1 MDFMTDLPRTRGG
14 HDVIWVVVDRLTK
27 SAHFLPIRK
36 TDSLQK
42 LAQTYI
48 REIISYQATIGMA
61 PHEALY
67 GRKCRSPLHWEIDDQ
82 WTPKEKRKSPSIP
95 KRRKD
100 LEFEVG
106 DEVFLRLSPRKGLIN
121 PKKEGKLSPRYVGPY
136 KILQRIG
143 KLAYRLELPAPYA
156 GMHGVFH
163 VSRLKK
169 YQPDPEHI
177 ITQDTPPL
185 MQNLSYIERPIRIID
200 QQIRQL
206 RKREILMV
214 KVVWQN
220 HNRDEDATW
229 EMEEDMRN
237 QYPEL
242 F

>member
-1 MDFMTDLPRTRGG
+1 MLRACTLDFQGSWNSHLP
-14 HDVIWVVVDRLTK
+14 
-27 SAHFLPIRK
+27 
-36 TDSLQK
+36 
-42 LAQTYI
+42 LAEFAYNN
-48 REIISYQATIGMA
+48 SYQATIGMA
-61 PHEALY
+61 PYEKVKL
-67 GRKCRSPLHWEIDDQ
+67 I
-82 WTPKEKRKSPSIP
+82 KEQIRTAQSRQKSYAD

-106 DEVFLRLSPRKGLIN
+106 DEVFLRLLPRKGLIN
-121 PKKEGKLSPRYVGPY
+121 PKKGGKLSPRYVGPY
-136 KILQRIG
+136 QILQRI
-143 KLAYRLELPAPYA
+143 
-156 GMHGVFH
+156 
-163 VSRLKK
+163 RLKK

-177 ITQDTPPL
+177 ITRDTPPL
-185 MQNLSYIERPIRIID
+185 MENLSYTERPIRIID

-206 RKREILMV
+206 RKREIPMV

>member
-1 MDFMTDLPRTRGG
+1 
-14 HDVIWVVVDRLTK
+14 
-27 SAHFLPIRK
+27 
-36 TDSLQK
+36 
-42 LAQTYI
+42 
-48 REIISYQATIGMA
+48 MA
-61 PHEALY
+61 PYEALY

-95 KRRKD
+95 KVVQEAMEKVKLIKSRQKSYADKRRND

-106 DEVFLRLSPRKGLIN
+106 DEVFLRLSPRKGLMN
-121 PKKEGKLSPRYVGPY
+121 PKKGGKLSPRYVGPY

-156 GMHGVFH
+156 GMHDVFH
-163 VSRLKK
+163 ISRLNK
-169 YQPDPEHI
+169 YQPDSEHI
-177 ITQDTPPL
+177 ITRDTPPL
-185 MQNLSYIERPIRIID
+185 MENLSYTERPIRIID

-206 RKREILMV
+206 RKREIPMV

-237 QYPEL
+237 QYPGL

>member
-1 MDFMTDLPRTRGG
+1 
-14 HDVIWVVVDRLTK
+14 
-27 SAHFLPIRK
+27 
-36 TDSLQK
+36 
-42 LAQTYI
+42 
-48 REIISYQATIGMA
+48 MA
-61 PHEALY
+61 PYEALY
-67 GRKCRSPLHWEIDDQ
+67 GRRCRSPIHWHEAGEKKLIEVDLVQ
-82 WTPKEKRKSPSIP
+82 EAMEKVKLIKERIRTAQSRQKSYTN

-121 PKKEGKLSPRYVGPY
+121 PKKGGKLSPRYIGPY
-136 KILQRIG
+136 KIVQRIG

-156 GMHGVFH
+156 GMHDVFH

-177 ITQDTPPL
+177 ITRDTPPL
-185 MQNLSYIERPIRIID
+185 MENLSYTERPIRIID

-206 RKREILMV
+206 RKREIPMV

-220 HNRDEDATW
+220 HNRGEDATW

-237 QYPEL
+237 KYPEL

>member
-1 MDFMTDLPRTRGG
+1 MLRACTLDFQGSWDSHLP
-14 HDVIWVVVDRLTK
+14 
-27 SAHFLPIRK
+27 
-36 TDSLQK
+36 
-42 LAQTYI
+42 LAEFAYNN
-48 REIISYQATIGMA
+48 SYQAMIGM
-61 PHEALY
+61 
-67 GRKCRSPLHWEIDDQ
+67 SPYEKVKLI
-82 WTPKEKRKSPSIP
+82 KERIRTAQSRQKSYAD

-121 PKKEGKLSPRYVGPY
+121 PKKGGKLSPRYVGPY
-136 KILQRIG
+136 KILRRIG
-143 KLAYRLELPAPYA
+143 
-156 GMHGVFH
+156 
-163 VSRLKK
+163 LKK

-177 ITQDTPPL
+177 ITRDTPPL
-185 MQNLSYIERPIRIID
+185 MENISYTERPIQIID
-200 QQIRQL
+200 QQVRQL
-206 RKREILMV
+206 RKREIPMV